1 MERSM
6 SLLTE
11 WGQCRLSEVT
21 IPATKWNPRREPRP
35 SIRYIDVSA
44 VSRDELKIVSEATYS
59 SNDAPSRARKIVE
72 DRRYNLRNDPSHSAA
87 NCTDTVV
94 SGW

>member
-1 MERSM
+1 M

-21 IPATKWNPRREPRP
+21 IPATKWNPRRDPRS

-44 VSRDELKIVSEATYS
+44 CFA
-59 SNDAPSRARKIVE
+59 
-72 DRRYNLRNDPSHSAA
+72 
-87 NCTDTVV
+87 
-94 SGW
+94 G